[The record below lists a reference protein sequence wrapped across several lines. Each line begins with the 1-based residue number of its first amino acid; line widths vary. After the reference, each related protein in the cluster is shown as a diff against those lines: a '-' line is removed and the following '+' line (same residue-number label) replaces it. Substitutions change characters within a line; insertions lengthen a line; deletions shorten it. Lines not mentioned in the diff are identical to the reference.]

1 MPKPK
6 PSGPKRGSA
15 QRSKNTS
22 KDTFLAQAVMDYP
35 FNTYETD
42 GRKMQERLTLLLT
55 KRNPKM
61 TPYELYLVDKHFP
74 AMEKKFNANQK
85 RANAARRRGR
95 QEAIIKAGLA
105 PSPPSPSGSD
115 AADAPIFSRTAT
127 DVLL

>member
-35 FNTYETD
+35 FSTYETD
-42 GRKMQERLTLLLT
+42 GRKM
-55 KRNPKM
+55 NPKL

-74 AMEKKFNANQK
+74 PMEKKFNAYQN
-85 RANAARRRGR
+85 RANAARKRGR

>member
-1 MPKPK
+1 
-6 PSGPKRGSA
+6 
-15 QRSKNTS
+15 
-22 KDTFLAQAVMDYP
+22 MDYP
-35 FNTYETD
+35 FSKYETD
-42 GRKMQERLTLLLT
+42 GRKM
-55 KRNPKM
+55 NPKL

-74 AMEKKFNANQK
+74 PMEKKFNAYQN
-85 RANAARRRGR
+85 RANAARKRGR